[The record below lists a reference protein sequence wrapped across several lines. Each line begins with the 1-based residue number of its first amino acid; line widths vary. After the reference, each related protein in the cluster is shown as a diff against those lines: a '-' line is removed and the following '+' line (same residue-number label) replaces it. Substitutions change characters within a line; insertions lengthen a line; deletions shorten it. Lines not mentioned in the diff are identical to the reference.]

1 MIPYS
6 RQQVTENDIKE
17 VIKVL
22 KSDYLTQGDVV
33 PRFEDA
39 ISKVTNAKFTTAV
52 NSATSALHIS
62 CIALGLKEK
71 DYLWTS
77 ANSFVASANCGAYC
91 GANIDLIDI
100 DKFDWNISIQILE
113 KKLKLA
119 KKNNT
124 LPKIIVTV
132 HFSGQPTLQE
142 KIYELSKK
150 YKFKIIEDASHSLGA
165 SRHNIKVGS
174 CKWSDVTVF
183 SFHPVKIITSG
194 EGGAITT
201 NSKKIDTILKSLR
214 NHGIIRDKKS
224 LINKNSGP
232 WYFEQTSLGLNYRMT
247 DIHAALGLSQIK
259 RLDYIIKNR
268 NRIANIY
275 GTLLSELPISPVTIN
290 KGNISSYHL
299 YPIVLN
305 NKKDINN
312 HKKIFQ
318 FLRKSK
324 INVGLHYIPIYRH
337 PFYKKYKF
345 QIRQFKN
352 TEKYYSSAMSLPIFV
367 QITEKEIIHV
377 CSAIKKSLSTKFN
390 G

>member
-39 ISKVTNAKFTTAV
+39 ISKVTNPKFTTAV

-201 NSKKIDTILKSLR
+201 NSKKIDTILKDTF
-214 NHGIIRDKKS
+214 IIS
-224 LINKNSGP
+224 
-232 WYFEQTSLGLNYRMT
+232 
-247 DIHAALGLSQIK
+247 
-259 RLDYIIKNR
+259 
-268 NRIANIY
+268 
-275 GTLLSELPISPVTIN
+275 
-290 KGNISSYHL
+290 
-299 YPIVLN
+299 
-305 NKKDINN
+305 
-312 HKKIFQ
+312 
-318 FLRKSK
+318 
-324 INVGLHYIPIYRH
+324 
-337 PFYKKYKF
+337 
-345 QIRQFKN
+345 
-352 TEKYYSSAMSLPIFV
+352 
-367 QITEKEIIHV
+367 
-377 CSAIKKSLSTKFN
+377 
-390 G
+390 